1 MLKPLFRLLPRIAL
15 LVLLLAPPSPAW
27 ACSCVP
33 PDPPPIAFANMEAVF
48 VGNVTQISD
57 PSWPGGLVSSA
68 DPVRV
73 VLQVNDSWKGVT
85 TATVLV
91 ETAVSGA
98 SCGYTFDVGRQ
109 YVVYAYDHDNNGVW
123 ATNMCTRTNDVANAA
138 ADLTYLNTLPKLA
151 LISTP
156 PPVPVA
162 VYVIGAA
169 VGLVLAIVSVW
180 LIAQLTK
187 REPSGE

>member
-1 MLKPLFRLLPRIAL
+1 MFQRLLRLLPFAFL
-15 LVLLLAPPSPAW
+15 LVAPSRAW

-98 SCGYTFDVGRQ
+98 SCGYTFDVGKQ

-151 LISTP
+151 LISTSA
-156 PPVPVA
+156 PVPVA

-180 LIAQLTK
+180 LVVRLIK